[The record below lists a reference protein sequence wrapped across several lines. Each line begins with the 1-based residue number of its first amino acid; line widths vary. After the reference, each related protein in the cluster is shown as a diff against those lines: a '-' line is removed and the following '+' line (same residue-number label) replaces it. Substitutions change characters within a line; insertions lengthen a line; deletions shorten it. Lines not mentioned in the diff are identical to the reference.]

1 MAGNWGVCTVCS
13 PPSAQFGLAARLEK
27 GPVHFSPHPSNRVGH
42 PALYQCTGP
51 DCEWGCHVPPC
62 TAFSEPAN
70 LHINRKAASS
80 FQHLLEFFA
89 DLPAPWVPLGNLPWT
104 WKKEVMRRT
113 ALALLGSVAA
123 YGLICFFRQ
132 GIPDYL
138 FLRTEFA
145 FFDYSLPP
153 FTVLSQCVSIFSLW
167 MLVGYLLRKGIQAW
181 DRKVQRH
188 RISKFE
194 MY

>member
-13 PPSAQFGLAARLEK
+13 PPSAQFGSAARLEK

-113 ALALLGSVAA
+113 ALALLGQGNPSPGSDGRSGLWTDLLFPAGNSRLFVPS
-123 YGLICFFRQ
+123 YGVCFF
-132 GIPDYL
+132 
-138 FLRTEFA
+138 
-145 FFDYSLPP
+145 
-153 FTVLSQCVSIFSLW
+153 
-167 MLVGYLLRKGIQAW
+167 
-181 DRKVQRH
+181 
-188 RISKFE
+188 
-194 MY
+194 